1 MVEITKFITDQ
12 SITVV
17 MCGLFIWQ
25 YMRQQKYNESR
36 EDKLYS
42 VIAAMSQILPEIKK
56 DVKTILNKVQKG

>member
-25 YMRQQKYNESR
+25 YMRQQKYNEDR
-36 EDKLYS
+36 EEKLYS
-42 VIAAMSQILPEIKK
+42 VIAAMSQLLPEIKK
-56 DVKTILNKVQKG
+56 DVKTILTKVSKG